1 MATSTKIEW
10 SKKAHKQLRKAP
22 VKMQRT
28 IINAVEDLP
37 TTDGWRN
44 VIALTNHQCKY
55 RLRVGRYRV
64 FFDLEQGEVR
74 IYLIQEV
81 KKRDE
86 RTY

>member
-1 MATSTKIEW
+1 MDKILW
-10 SKKAHKQLRKAP
+10 NKRALKQLRKIPA
-22 VKMQRT
+22 KIKKA
-28 IINAVEDLP
+28 IITAVEDLP

-44 VIALTNHQCKY
+44 VKTLTNHQYMY
-55 RLRVGRYRV
+55 RLRVGRFRV
-64 FFDLEQGEVR
+64 FFDLEHKKVG